1 VPVEQIVR
9 VVFAITGVG
18 LTTTETVNGVP
29 VHGTVDDGV
38 TLYATVIGEFV
49 VFVNVPEIEL
59 ELVPVAKPE
68 IPLVVGAAQVYV
80 VPVGTI
86 FPLPFDGDT
95 VNGVPEQTVVVCV
108 VVTFGIG
115 FTVTVT
121 GKLAPG
127 QTPDKLGVTVYTT
140 LIGAFV
146 VFVNVPVI
154 AVAFAVE
161 VAVPVIPV
169 TVGADQA

>member
-1 VPVEQIVR
+1 M
-9 VVFAITGVG
+9 
-18 LTTTETVNGVP
+18 
-29 VHGTVDDGV
+29 
-38 TLYATVIGEFV
+38 
-49 VFVNVPEIEL
+49 FVNVPEISDEEL
-59 ELVPVAKPE
+59 PESVPV
-68 IPLVVGAAQVYV
+68 IPAIVGAVQVYI

-121 GKLAPG
+121 GKLVPE

-154 AVAFAVE
+154 AVGFAIE
-161 VAVPVIPV
+161 AAVPVIPFSE
-169 TVGADQA
+169 GANQA

>member
-1 VPVEQIVR
+1 
-9 VVFAITGVG
+9 
-18 LTTTETVNGVP
+18 
-29 VHGTVDDGV
+29 
-38 TLYATVIGEFV
+38 V

-68 IPLVVGAAQVYV
+68 IPLVVGRDQEYV
-80 VPVGTI
+80 VPTGTI

-95 VNGVPEQTVVVCV
+95 VNGVPEQTSVVCV
-108 VVTFGIG
+108 VVMLGIG
-115 FTVTVT
+115 FTITVT
-121 GKLAPG
+121 GKLTPG

-161 VAVPVIPV
+161 TAVPVIPV
-169 TVGADQA
+169 TVGADQS